1 MKCEFMFVVFFVFLF
16 GNAIGQ
22 LEEKSVK
29 DAIAFF
35 KSETTKMISD
45 LNDRNHTLPSQVQA
59 KVRKLAQELHFYFD
73 ELEKYTKSSDYSK
86 NKNNKAKQNGK
97 YAKKFAKF
105 RDQYLN
111 LKSLLN
117 SGLQSVDS
125 AQQPEV
131 GFSGKKETVR
141 KENKDEEKMEQIMES
156 PLEIIFYT
164 GVTVIVFMIAVSWFT
179 RRYGISLKN
188 VPKESTLT
196 NNVVDGVGNP
206 DMDKYFSK
214 IDNQINKLNDLVT
227 AQFDSL
233 GKKMDV
239 VTSKL
244 DKLDEAISKL
254 NKPDEDKSKIM
265 NNDVPENPEVPKDL
279 STGAENGTDKNRGGV
294 GIQTPGSIKSSKYKF
309 ENMREVQVSYHLNP
323 VFVLDDEGKYLI
335 DEQTGEMRVDNKIIN
350 DYDMSSLIYTLEHS
364 FAVSG
369 NSVGCVSFEIRRP
382 AKVKKEGGK
391 WQLESKGELELK

>member
-1 MKCEFMFVVFFVFLF
+1 MKCEFMFVAFFVFLF

-111 LKSLLN
+111 LKSLIN

-188 VPKESTLT
+188 GPKVSTLT
-196 NNVVDGVGNP
+196 NNVEDGVINP

-214 IDNQINKLNDLVT
+214 IENQINELNGLVT
-227 AQFDSL
+227 DRFGSL
-233 GKKMDV
+233 EKKMDV

-244 DKLDEAISKL
+244 NKIDEATSKDKLG
-254 NKPDEDKSKIM
+254 EDKSKIM
-265 NNDVPENPEVPKDL
+265 NNDVPENPEVPIDF
-279 STGAENGTDKNRGGV
+279 STGAENRTEKNRGDAGK
-294 GIQTPGSIKSSKYKF
+294 QTEDSTKSRKYKF
-309 ENMREVQVSYHLNP
+309 ENLKEAQEIYVNP

-350 DYDMSSLIYTLEHS
+350 DFDMSSLISTLKHS

-391 WQLESKGELELK
+391 WQLESIGELELK